1 MLDLESIIRKAGQR
15 AAGESVVV
23 AAPYD
28 LSDLTCRDL
37 AIEAGFSGYIANAA
51 PDPSDRNPFIA
62 GWWIDRREGL
72 WHIRYGIASTVV
84 VLGAATHQAVGTE
97 LVLEARR
104 KGVRRLL
111 VVDGNGSVLQDIDV
125 RSMPVRRK
133 PSLPASRQVGDFC
146 YEAAFDKIF
155 ANVGKRLQVPA
166 DRFTPKRI
174 LMIVGSLGPGGAER
188 QVSYIA
194 AGLARRRTY
203 DMYVGCNFVDQP
215 PANLFKPMVEAA
227 GARVRGV
234 VHPMPEYDMAATIA
248 ARRRLGLYDALGAQ
262 NIFYA
267 ILEYASMIRRI
278 RPAIVHTWT
287 DYSNV
292 FGGIAAE
299 LVGVPALVLSGRS
312 VAPDNFPALFQPY
325 MRPGYLALLQR
336 RNVLL
341 LNNSRAGAADYAR
354 WLELANDEIQVIH
367 NGFDFPP
374 EATPGDREA
383 MRSAYD
389 IPPVSPVVG
398 SIMRFSEEKR
408 PQLFID
414 VARILHRSHPQ
425 VRFLVFGEGP
435 KLEEMRAYAA
445 SCGLSDVLKLPG
457 LTTDAWRALAAMD
470 VFMLTSRMEGL
481 PNVLVE
487 AQAAGIPVVCTGVG
501 GMEETFIDGE
511 TGLSVRGA
519 TAGTLADAVSGL
531 ICNPEV
537 RTGMSERAFR
547 HARTTFGMAM
557 MLDQMSKAYDDQ
569 YSRDALRIRKELAT
583 FRPPQCHPRTL
594 RHRETASAEIYRA

>member
-1 MLDLESIIRKAGQR
+1 VLELESILRKAAQC
-15 AAGESVVV
+15 AGDERPVV

-28 LSDLTCRDL
+28 LADLTCRDL
-37 AIEAGFSGYIANAA
+37 AAEGVFSGYIANSA
-51 PDPSDRNPFIA
+51 PDSSDRNPFVA
-62 GWWIDRREGL
+62 GWWIDRRMGL

-84 VLGAATHQAVGTE
+84 LLGAATHQAVCMK
-97 LVLEARR
+97 LVREARR

-111 VVDGNGSVLQDIDV
+111 VVDGNGSVLQDLDI
-125 RSMPVRRK
+125 RSIPVRRK
-133 PSLPASRQVGDFC
+133 PSVQASRQLGDFC

-166 DRFTPKRI
+166 ERFAPKRI
-174 LMIVGSLGPGGAER
+174 LLIVGSLGPGGAER
-188 QVSYIA
+188 QASYIA

-227 GARVRGV
+227 GARVRRV

-248 ARRRLGLYDALGAQ
+248 ARRRLGPYDALGAQ

-278 RPAIVHTWT
+278 CPAIVHTWT

-299 LVGVPALVLSGRS
+299 LAGVPALVLSGRS

-336 RNVLL
+336 RNVLF

-367 NGFDFPP
+367 NGFDFQHKA
-374 EATPGDREA
+374 EPGDREA
-383 MRSAYD
+383 IRSAYD
-389 IPPVSPVVG
+389 FPPVSPVVG

-414 VARILHRSHPQ
+414 VARILHRSHPHL
-425 VRFLVFGEGP
+425 RFLVFGEGP
-435 KLEEMRAYAA
+435 MREEMRAYAA
-445 SCGLSDVLKLPG
+445 SCGLSGVLQLPG
-457 LTTDAWRALAAMD
+457 LTSDAWAALAAMD
-470 VFMLTSRMEGL
+470 VFVLTSRMEGL
-481 PNVLVE
+481 PNVLIE
-487 AQAAGIPVVCTGVG
+487 AQAAGLPIICTGVG
-501 GMEETFIDGE
+501 GMEETFIEGE
-511 TGLSVRGA
+511 TGFSVRGA
-519 TAGTLADAVSGL
+519 TARTLADAVSRL
-531 ICNPEV
+531 ISEPEL
-537 RTGMSERAFR
+537 RRRMSQVAFA
-547 HARTTFGMAM
+547 HARATFGVET
-557 MLDQMSKAYDDQ
+557 MLDQMSQAYDDQ

-583 FRPPQCHPRTL
+583 FRPPQFHPRTL
-594 RHRETASAEIYRA
+594 RHRETAPAEICRA